1 MVCTPKHD
9 GTPRRTVDYNVV
21 NIHCP
26 RQTHHTPS
34 PWQLAS
40 SIPGGTYKS
49 VLDNWNGYHSVVLS
63 SEQDKDVTTFIT
75 PWGRFRYLVA
85 PMGLRCSGDGFT
97 DRMDRIYSDTPRMRR
112 IVDDSLLYDNSV
124 KDQFFRVCQALDTG
138 SNHGAIF
145 NPKKFQFCAR
155 EVEYAG
161 LVISDTGVKPPPELF
176 QSIRD
181 FPTPKNIT
189 DVRAWFGM
197 VAQVTFAF
205 SELPVMAPFRHLL
218 STKTPFA
225 WSKELEE
232 AFQLSKEAIIREC
245 EAGVRNFD
253 PGLPTCLATDWSK
266 MGLGFWL
273 CQKHCECQTDRPGC
287 CNTSWQTTYMGS
299 RFCSQAEQRYAPI
312 EEEALAAAWGA
323 NKCRYYLLGMKSTSH

>member
-1 MVCTPKHD
+1 M
-9 GTPRRTVDYNVV
+9 
-21 NIHCP
+21 
-26 RQTHHTPS
+26 
-34 PWQLAS
+34 
-40 SIPGGTYKS
+40 
-49 VLDNWNGYHSVVLS
+49 
-63 SEQDKDVTTFIT
+63 
-75 PWGRFRYLVA
+75 
-85 PMGLRCSGDGFT
+85 
-97 DRMDRIYSDTPRMRR
+97 
-112 IVDDSLLYDNSV
+112 
-124 KDQFFRVCQALDTG
+124 
-138 SNHGAIF
+138 
-145 NPKKFQFCAR
+145 
-155 EVEYAG
+155 
-161 LVISDTGVKPPPELF
+161 VISDTGVKPPPELF

-197 VAQVTFAF
+197 VAQVAFAF

-225 WSKELEE
+225 WSRELEE

-287 CNTSWQTTYMGS
+287 CNTGWQTTYMGS

-312 EEEALAAAWGA
+312 EGEALAAAWGA
-323 NKCRYYLLGMKSTSH
+323 NKCRYYLLGMKDWLLAVDHKPLIPILSTKELMLIPNPRIANQRVKMLPFSFTPVHIPGKTNVIPDTLSRAGPDENTQQPVPTIPLQDVLDVQPG